1 MMTLTQNIIDK
12 YEDTHEYFGYYKSII
27 HEIEVNQS
35 SNPDISIESCKSLIE
50 GVSKSILMRLNKSMT
65 EKRVN
70 DYDAHDIF
78 KVCCNYLGQNQPLEI
93 EFTRQGYNLVKRI
106 AELRNE
112 RGDISHGKASPK
124 SVLSAKESARMII
137 GVTDSIVHYLLV
149 HFFKTDLSSQDEIGY
164 EENEGFNLYL
174 DESYPELG
182 LSYSMALFDQDP
194 VAYEEQLRDYKDDLG
209 IEDE

>member
-1 MMTLTQNIIDK
+1 MMPLTRNIIDK
-12 YEDTHEYFGYYKSII
+12 HEDTHEYFGYYKAII
-27 HEIEVNQS
+27 KEIEDNQTA
-35 SNPDISIESCKSLIE
+35 NPDISIESCKSLIE

-65 EKRVN
+65 EKKVN
-70 DYDAHDIF
+70 DFDAHALF
-78 KVCCNYLGQNQPLEI
+78 KECCNYLGQNQPLEI

-112 RGDISHGKASPK
+112 RGDISHGKPSPK
-124 SVLSAKESARMII
+124 TVLSAKESARMIM
-137 GVTDSIVHYLLV
+137 GVTDSMVHYLLV
-149 HFFKTDLSSQDEIGY
+149 HFFKVDLSSQDEVSY
-164 EENEGFNLYL
+164 EENEEFNLYL

-194 VAYEEQLRDYKDDLG
+194 VAYEEQLRDYKDEQG